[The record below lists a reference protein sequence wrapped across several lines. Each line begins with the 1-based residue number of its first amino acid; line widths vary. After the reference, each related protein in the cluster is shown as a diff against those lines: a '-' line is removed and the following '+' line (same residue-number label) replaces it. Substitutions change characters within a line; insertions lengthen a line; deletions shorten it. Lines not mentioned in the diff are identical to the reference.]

1 MDGGSVD
8 ALAHGCWGDLTTPSQ
23 VRRHMSTVVALSS
36 IPLDWTLGTLITLVV
51 MQLPVLFWVW
61 LTQSKY
67 E

>member
-1 MDGGSVD
+1 MVVASLHSRTGVIQRRPVG
-8 ALAHGCWGDLTTPSQ
+8 
-23 VRRHMSTVVALSS
+23 RHMSTVVALSS

-61 LTQSKY
+61 LTQSKD

>member
-1 MDGGSVD
+1 
-8 ALAHGCWGDLTTPSQ
+8 
-23 VRRHMSTVVALSS
+23 MSTVVALSS

-61 LTQSKY
+61 LTRSKD